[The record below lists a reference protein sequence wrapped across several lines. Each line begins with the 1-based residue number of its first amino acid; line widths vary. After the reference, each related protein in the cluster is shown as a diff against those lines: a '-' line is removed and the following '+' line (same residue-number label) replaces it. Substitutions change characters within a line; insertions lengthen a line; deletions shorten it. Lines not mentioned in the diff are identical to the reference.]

1 MLTEV
6 NCCYY
11 EITYA
16 IVSLYKL
23 NGIKTKD
30 KYIVCAITG
39 TFSIQLLPTH
49 DQWPAIFFLF
59 PETLKAA
66 LRDLYSGLTIPFQHT
81 VDDYSGTEAALDDM
95 FAQQLLQQYNTTHL
109 PETPLEGI
117 HQLLASRSVLIL
129 GQSGVGKSTFMKQM
143 AVLWA
148 KGKLWKDIEFL
159 FLITLQQLQQGRK
172 WTLEDLLLDGLP
184 LGLAEKRRAVELLM
198 DETSRIL
205 FVREF
210 IDEVNFQ
217 NLEDRDLQGDCY
229 KDTHLSTVP
238 SNVTCHVMAK
248 EAKFTITFEPNNNV
262 LIDIAPEKF
271 ESDNVFPTAELSWK
285 LCQPG
290 QREAKVE

>member
-1 MLTEV
+1 MINGL
-6 NCCYY
+6 
-11 EITYA
+11 
-16 IVSLYKL
+16 LY
-23 NGIKTKD
+23 
-30 KYIVCAITG
+30 
-39 TFSIQLLPTH
+39 
-49 DQWPAIFFLF
+49 FLF
-59 PETLKAA
+59 SETLKAA
-66 LRDLYSGLTIPFQHT
+66 LRDLHSGLTIPFQQT
-81 VDDYSGTEAALDDM
+81 VDDYSGTEAALDDI
-95 FAQQLLQQYNTTHL
+95 FAQQLLEQYKTT
-109 PETPLEGI
+109 PETPETPSESI

-172 WTLEDLLLDGLP
+172 WTLEDLLMDGLP
-184 LGLAEKRRAVELLM
+184 LNPAEKRSVVELLM
-198 DETSRIL
+198 KETSRIL

-217 NLEDRDLQGDCY
+217 NLEDRDLQRDCY
-229 KDTHLSTVP
+229 KDTCLSTVP

-248 EAKFTITFEPNNNV
+248 EAKFTMTFEPNNNV

-290 QREAKVE
+290 QTVAKVE